1 MRTVAPKPSVRAV
14 GDRVEELLGA
24 LLGGPGREPAEELV
38 RELMNLYGEGLARIA
53 GVLRVRDPALLD
65 ELAGDGLLAGLL
77 VLHDLHPLDAD
88 ARIRQALDRL
98 GTDAEFLGIDGGV
111 ARLRRVGGRGC
122 GSAASDALLETAVL
136 DAAPELTGVEIAE
149 TAVLMQIGMG
159 PPPGWGPATAE
170 GRAS

>member
-1 MRTVAPKPSVRAV
+1 MPSVRAV
-14 GDRVEELLGA
+14 GDRVEELLGV
-24 LLGGPGREPAEELV
+24 LLGGPGRGPAEEIV

-88 ARIRQALDRL
+88 TRIRRALARL
-98 GTDAEFLGIDGGV
+98 GGDAELLGVEDGV
-111 ARLRRVGGRGC
+111 ARLRRAGARGC
-122 GSAASDALLETAVL
+122 GSSTSDVLLETAVL
-136 DAAPELTGVEIAE
+136 DAAPELSGVELTEA
-149 TAVLMQIGMG
+149 AALFQIGMG
-159 PPPGWGPATAE
+159 PPPGWRTAGE